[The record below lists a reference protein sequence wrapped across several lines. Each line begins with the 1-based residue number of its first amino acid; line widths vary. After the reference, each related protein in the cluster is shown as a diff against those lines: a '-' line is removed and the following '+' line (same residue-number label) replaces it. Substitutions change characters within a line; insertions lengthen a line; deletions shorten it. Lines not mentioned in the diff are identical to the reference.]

1 MLCNTQAEQ
10 LNLAITNMPC
20 KAMLILFWSYYA
32 EFKENWELVLQS
44 SCGQSHLMS
53 VVMIFVHVKIGKLCL
68 IQATC
73 QVSRLHSDTNT
84 KFKY

>member
-1 MLCNTQAEQ
+1 MQNTGSA
-10 LNLAITNMPC
+10 
-20 KAMLILFWSYYA
+20 A
-32 EFKENWELVLQS
+32 EFCNHQHAMQGYVDSVLVLLATMQNSRNWELVLQS